1 MEGVLYMVATPIGNT
16 EDITD
21 RAKRIL
27 GEADTVLAEDTRVT
41 RILLDKCGI
50 TVKNLLSVNGY
61 TEENKSD
68 RIVSAILEG
77 KNFALVSDAGT
88 PCISDPGY
96 ILVKKASASGI
107 RVVPVPGANAMIT
120 ALSACGLPTASF
132 AFYGFL
138 PRKKGDIIEILTKV
152 KEDSTVLAVF
162 YESPL
167 RIIETLGFIEEVF
180 PKAEVVV
187 CNDLTKKF
195 ERFYRGTIT
204 EVIRELLSN
213 DNREKGEYTII
224 VKKNADI
231 ADETQDEISLEAL
244 ITDKLVKGAGSVKEA
259 IAEVSAEVKG
269 KYAKS
274 DVYSASL
281 RLKKLFGEEE

>member
-231 ADETQDEISLEAL
+231 ADETQDDISLEAL

-259 IAEVSAEVKG
+259 IAEVSVEVKG

>member
-231 ADETQDEISLEAL
+231 ADETQDDISLEAL